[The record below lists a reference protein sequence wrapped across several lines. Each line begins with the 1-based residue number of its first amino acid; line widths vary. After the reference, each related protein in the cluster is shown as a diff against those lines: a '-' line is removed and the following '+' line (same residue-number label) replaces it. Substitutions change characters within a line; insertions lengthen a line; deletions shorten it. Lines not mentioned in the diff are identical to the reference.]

1 MKTNFILLGLLTFAA
16 ATQAAP
22 IASEDFYYP
31 HGTVL
36 SNGVANGGS
45 GWSGGW
51 EQGASGGLTVIGAQ
65 MDQSASGESSRLLA
79 DPFSL
84 SGSGVTYFSFR
95 ARTDVAGAFA
105 FQLVQSSGET
115 VGWAFVRNTDGSFS
129 VQCGDTTHTSTPGLF
144 EGGREYLVVSRFDA
158 TAGRASIKLF
168 DTANPGSYTSEPS
181 SWDLVAD
188 GSTSV
193 TIDRLDLDITKG
205 RVAIDDLRIAASY
218 AEVLP
223 GLTPQKTFV
232 FKVDQPNTTATN
244 EWTYT
249 VEEAGDYQIGMA
261 WVETQSGGDVA
272 LEVFKNGSERIKGLY
287 APAGE
292 VTRFEM
298 RIEGLIA
305 GDEITVKLTPNDS
318 TYRVGYQ
325 IALGTPVFD
334 GLPVFDVADYGAIGD
349 GVTDDMAA
357 IRAAVSAARNAGGG
371 IIRFEGTKTYRP
383 IGATNLTVE
392 CLFDLYGAR
401 DIKIEGN
408 GSTILLY
415 PPDSFAELFY
425 CENVQ
430 IDGFKVA
437 YDPLPYYQ
445 GTITDINM
453 NNLTIDIDVPER
465 YPEPTV
471 GAVTNPSGSFS
482 GRGPFFGRSFIPDA
496 PDSRSGRGNNIY
508 VESTELINGDPRK
521 VRIQVPSM
529 NGVMKP
535 RVQEAYDHNAT
546 EFVVPDL
553 LYGQR
558 NGQTRIY
565 NSARV
570 KFSNLHYVCMS
581 YFWLGLR
588 HNTGP
593 ITLSN
598 VDLKMTEPETELLAS
613 WRDGHHIKNGRWG
626 ILIEDGDWDGAA
638 QYDDTFAI
646 YTRRQVVVSNSGNQ
660 VTLKPSVY
668 NRESFLWQPGDWA
681 SFWTPN
687 QGVLRGMARVVS
699 KRDLTSP
706 NYEIT
711 FESLPAGVSANDV
724 VLLEEALNRGTLVR
738 NCTTSDIGTEDAST
752 RLRGT
757 DMRFENNHFEDFT
770 FLVEWGD
777 AYGTPRVRDLV
788 VSNCYFSSPE
798 GYLKLVRPVN
808 AIFQDCVFDGL
819 AAELQN
825 GAGEVYLDGNT
836 WINMTGKILK
846 VTGGSQAWLFGDSTR
861 NGVSG
866 DLSGYVSK
874 DASSTVSYLK
884 PYGYPAPVPVF
895 YGPSDFFHSFEPVAD
910 AYIRDGAAD
919 SNFGTDEFVQCKYD
933 AGGSYSRQSYL
944 RFDLSE
950 LRGRV
955 TSAVLR
961 LKVVGVNGT
970 GGMHTVHLVEE
981 NSWGETTL
989 TWNNR
994 PALGTELVSSVHGLT
1009 GDWVEFD
1016 ITDALASGSDLLS
1029 VALVSDGSG
1038 LIDYGS
1044 RESGNDAPQLV
1055 VQTSWSYG
1063 EWADQYNLEQGP
1075 DGDDDSDGE
1084 SNLTEYAFGGDPTDA
1099 LHTGTA
1105 PSYGFTEQDGINYFS
1120 YVHPQ
1125 RSAASAGL
1133 RYIVQYTDNLA
1144 SNNWTAVD
1152 MIDTSVDAL
1161 ESGLDLVTNSVPTD
1175 GESQLFM
1182 RLLVED
1188 E

>member
-1 MKTNFILLGLLTFAA
+1 MKTNFILLGLLMFAA
-16 ATQAAP
+16 AAQAAP

-65 MDQSASGESSRLLA
+65 MDQSSSAESSRALA
-79 DPFSL
+79 HPFSL
-84 SGSGVTYFSFR
+84 SGSGVTYFSFL
-95 ARTDVAGAFA
+95 ARTDVAGSFA

-115 VGWAFVRNTDGSFS
+115 VGWAFVRNADGSFS
-129 VQCGDTTHTSTPGLF
+129 VQCGDTTSTSSPGLF

-158 TAGRASIKLF
+158 TAGRASVNLF
-168 DTANPGSYTSEPS
+168 DTANPGGYASEPS

-193 TIDRLDLDITKG
+193 TVDRMDLDITKG
-205 RVAIDDLRIAASY
+205 RVAIDGIQIASSY

-223 GLTPQKTFV
+223 MLTPQKTFV
-232 FKVDQPNTTATN
+232 FEVDQPNTTATN

-249 VEEAGDYQIGMA
+249 VDEPGDYQIGMA

-287 APAGE
+287 APLGE

-298 RIEGLIA
+298 RIEGLVT
-305 GDEITVKLTPNDS
+305 GDEITVKLTPNGS
-318 TYRVGYQ
+318 TYRAGYQ
-325 IALGTPVFD
+325 IAFGTPIFD

-357 IRAAVSAARNAGGG
+357 IRAAVTDARNAGGG
-371 IIRFEGTKTYRP
+371 IIRFDGTKTYRP
-383 IGATNLTVE
+383 TGATNSTVE

-408 GSTILLY
+408 GATMLLY
-415 PPDSFAELFY
+415 PPDSFAELNY

-430 IDGFKVA
+430 IDGFKVD

-445 GTITDINM
+445 GTITDINV

-465 YPEPTV
+465 YPEPAV
-471 GAVTNPSGSFS
+471 GAIADQDPNKLGA
-482 GRGPFFGRSFIPDA
+482 FFGRSFIPDA
-496 PDSRSGRGNNIY
+496 PGSRSGRGDNIY
-508 VESTELINGDPRK
+508 VKSTELINGDPRK
-521 VRIQVPSM
+521 VRIQVASL

-546 EFVVPDL
+546 EFVVPHL
-553 LYGQR
+553 LYGHR
-558 NGQTRIY
+558 NGQTIIFH
-565 NSARV
+565 SSRV
-570 KFSNLHYVCMS
+570 KFSNLHYVCMP
-581 YFWLGLR
+581 YFWLGIR
-588 HNTGP
+588 HNLGP

-613 WRDGHHIKNGRWG
+613 WRDGMHIKNGRWG

-646 YTRRQVVVSNSGNQ
+646 YTRRQVVVSSSSNA
-660 VTLKPSVY
+660 VVLKPSVY

-681 SFWTPN
+681 SFWTPD

-711 FESLPAGVSANDV
+711 FESLPVGVSANDV
-724 VLLEEALNRGTLVR
+724 VLLEECLNRGTLVR
-738 NCTTSDIGTEDAST
+738 NCTTSDIGTENAST

-777 AYGTPRVRDLV
+777 KYGTPRVRDLV
-788 VSNCYFSSPE
+788 VSNCYFSSPD

-808 AIFQDCVFDGL
+808 AIFQNCVFDGL
-819 AAELQN
+819 AAELQL
-825 GAGEVYLDGNT
+825 GAGRVYFDGNT
-836 WINMTGKILK
+836 WTNMTGNILK

-866 DLSGYVSK
+866 DLSGYVTK
-874 DASSTVSYLK
+874 DASSTVSYVK
-884 PYGYPAPVPVF
+884 PFGYPAPVPVF
-895 YGPSDFFHSFEPVAD
+895 YGPSDFFQSLEPVAD
-910 AYIRDGAAD
+910 AFIRDGAAG
-919 SNFGTDEFVQCKYD
+919 SNFGTDATLQCKYD
-933 AGGSYSRQSYL
+933 AGGNYSRQSYL
-944 RFDLSE
+944 RFDVSE
-950 LRGRV
+950 LRGTV
-955 TSAVLR
+955 KSAVLR

-970 GGMHTVHLVEE
+970 GGMHTVHLVED

-994 PALGTELVSSVHGLT
+994 PALGTELASSVHGLT

-1016 ITDALASGSDLLS
+1016 ITDALASGTDLLS

-1044 RESGNDAPQLV
+1044 RESGADAPQLV

-1063 EWADQYNLEQGP
+1063 EWAAQYNLEQGP

-1084 SNLTEYAFGGDPTDA
+1084 SNLTEYAFGGDPTNA
-1099 LHTGTA
+1099 LVRGTA
-1105 PSYGFTEQDGINYFS
+1105 PQFS
-1120 YVHPQ
+1120 LIGNDAVFVH
-1125 RSAASAGL
+1125 RERADSDSGL
-1133 RYIVQYTDNLA
+1133 RYVVEWTDNLV
-1144 SNNWTAVD
+1144 SNNWTEVEVTPAVSSEGWN
-1152 MIDTSVDAL
+1152 T
-1161 ESGLDLVTNSVPTD
+1161 VTNFFPTLGKD
-1175 GESQLFM
+1175 QQFI
-1182 RLLVED
+1182 RLKVE
-1188 E
+1188 